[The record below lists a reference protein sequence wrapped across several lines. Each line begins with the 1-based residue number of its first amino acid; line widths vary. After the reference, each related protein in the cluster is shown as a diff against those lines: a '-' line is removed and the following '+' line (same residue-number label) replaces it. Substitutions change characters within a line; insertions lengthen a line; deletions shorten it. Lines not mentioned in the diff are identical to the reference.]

1 MIKRLLQM
9 CIVALL
15 LAALPAAA
23 ERLRIGYLELA
34 EDPRYAERT
43 AYARIQLRANSRPL
57 PGAQVAI
64 EEADMIGRVIDTR
77 FALEHHRGTSLD
89 DLLATLERWAQ
100 EDIRLVLLDL
110 PADAAAAL
118 AAKTRGQDLLL
129 FNLSAPEDGLRRD
142 QCQPH
147 LMHAI
152 PSHAMQ
158 MDALV
163 QYLVAKDW
171 RDLLVLQGPLSADA
185 ALVAALER
193 SAGRF
198 GAKVVAVR
206 PFELGND
213 PRRRERNNIPLLTA
227 GESYDAVVVADS
239 EGEFGRYVPYQTK
252 AARPVVGTTGLV
264 PVAWS
269 WVWERHGAPQVND
282 RFQQHVGRHMSERD
296 WAAWVAVKAI
306 VQSALRTQGAA
317 FPELVAFLRSDKL
330 KLDGAKGPALNFRAW
345 NNQLR
350 QPILLST
357 HDAMIARAPIE
368 GFLHP
373 RNTLDT
379 LGDDAAE
386 SRCRL
391 SAKAQ
396 AND

>member
-110 PADAAAAL
+110 PADAVAAL

-129 FNLSAPEDGLRRD
+129 FNLSAPEDDLRRD

-147 LMHAI
+147 LMHVI

-171 RDLLVLQGPLSADA
+171 RKLLVLQGPLAADA

-213 PRRRERNNIPLLTA
+213 PRRRERNNISLLTA
-227 GESYDAVVVADS
+227 GTC
-239 EGEFGRYVPYQTK
+239 RTRPRLR
-252 AARPVVGTTGLV
+252 ARWSAPS
-264 PVAWS
+264 AWS
-269 WVWERHGAPQVND
+269 PPPGAGCGSGT
-282 RFQQHVGRHMSERD
+282 GRRRSTT
-296 WAAWVAVKAI
+296 AF
-306 VQSALRTQGAA
+306 SSTPGA
-317 FPELVAFLRSDKL
+317 
-330 KLDGAKGPALNFRAW
+330 
-345 NNQLR
+345 
-350 QPILLST
+350 T
-357 HDAMIARAPIE
+357 
-368 GFLHP
+368 
-373 RNTLDT
+373 
-379 LGDDAAE
+379 
-386 SRCRL
+386 
-391 SAKAQ
+391 
-396 AND
+396 